1 MATGGGRQLTVRY
14 NSPDHVITIA
24 GLFILRRHEAAHR
37 NHRPRTFCLSV
48 DTHRW
53 KPGGLLRAQRLQPVR
68 VRPRIESPSDHHRAS
83 PALRFPDSYLQDS
96 EDVSR
101 KSSREAGEVR
111 TESFGGIH

>member
-37 NHRPRTFCLSV
+37 NHRPRTFRLFV

-53 KPGGLLRAQRLQPVR
+53 KPGGLLRAHRLQPVR
-68 VRPRIESPSDHHRAS
+68 VRPRIESPSDRHRAS
-83 PALRFPDSYLQDS
+83 PAPRLPDSYLQDR

-101 KSSREAGEVR
+101 QSGCAAGEVR
-111 TESFGGIH
+111 TEA